1 MDQYYFSSLKPSSKK
16 EQHTQSSLHSECINS
31 TVCEKNREACNELI
45 ESKIKL
51 SVLNLKLW
59 IVTSIVLFLV
69 STGGTF
75 VCAIRSYG
83 KIEQRVDTITE
94 NQKAL
99 ETSVESLRQEIW
111 KLIPTGR
118 YRTTAPSS
126 LPSTENRNDES
137 NEAFNNG
144 TVANASR

>member
-1 MDQYYFSSLKPSSKK
+1 MDQYYFSNLKPSSLSSTTTAQKQKK
-16 EQHTQSSLHSECINS
+16 ESSCIDIS
-31 TVCEKNREACNELI
+31 VCEKNRESCNELI

-59 IVTSIVLFLV
+59 IVTSVVLFLI

-75 VCAIRSYG
+75 ICAVKSYG

-99 ETSVESLRQEIW
+99 ETTVESLRQEIW
-111 KLIPTGR
+111 KLIPIGRQRTSTTGVVNN
-118 YRTTAPSS
+118 
-126 LPSTENRNDES
+126 ED
-137 NEAFNNG
+137 NEASING

>member
-1 MDQYYFSSLKPSSKK
+1 MDQYYFSNLKPSPSTVLKQQKK
-16 EQHTQSSLHSECINS
+16 EDSCVDIS
-31 TVCEKNREACNELI
+31 VCEKNRESCNELI

-59 IVTSIVLFLV
+59 IVTSVVLFLI

-75 VCAIRSYG
+75 VCAVKSYG

-99 ETSVESLRQEIW
+99 ETTVESLRQEIW
-111 KLIPTGR
+111 KLIPIGRSRTPTTPTGMVNN
-118 YRTTAPSS
+118 
-126 LPSTENRNDES
+126 EN
-137 NEAFNNG
+137 NETPASG
-144 TVANASR
+144 TVTNASR